1 MIKMIKLI
9 GTVFTLTLALSS
21 HADKEKDDPNLDL
34 IEARQ
39 GEMTLRSFYLG
50 PLVGMA
56 KGELPYDAELAT
68 KLASDLKLLGSLD
81 MGRAWAPDTD
91 KTKYPDETTAL
102 GKIWSTYPEIA
113 EYGEKYDTAVDAL
126 ANSAGKGLNK
136 LRANIGD
143 VGDSC
148 KGCHD
153 EFREKH

>member
-1 MIKMIKLI
+1 MIKMTRLI
-9 GTVFTLTLALSS
+9 GTVFTLTLAFSTY
-21 HADKEKDDPNLDL
+21 ADKEKDDPNLDL

-56 KGELPYDAELAT
+56 KGEIPYDAEQAD

-81 MGRAWAPDTD
+81 MGRAWAPKTD
-91 KTKYPDETTAL
+91 KDIYPDQTTAL

-113 EYGEKYDTAVDAL
+113 EYGEKYDTAVGAL
-126 ANSAGKGLNK
+126 ANSAGKGLNQ
-136 LRANIGD
+136 LRSTIGD

-153 EFREKH
+153 EFRDKH